1 MQEIGSFRTLKVD
14 INLVDETF
22 DVSQSGSYHLSIQTE
37 TGGISFCVCNT
48 AIRKYIV
55 FRSYL
60 FPEADHLLADIYS
73 SIFENDDLL
82 KLTYKSSSHLWI
94 SPCSTLVPNYL
105 FDPDEA
111 EACLVFNHGKITDEQ
126 TQHHDIKPVNLI
138 NIFSCPEMLTDMLRK
153 YQPNIRL
160 FHQTAPFIETV
171 IAAPSLTHS
180 RGISVFFY
188 SRYLDIVVV
197 ENQKLLFYNT
207 FKIIAPED
215 SVYYLTGV
223 SNLFNI
229 DLSTSKLMYAGDLDQ
244 IPPEVAILK
253 SYVETIVECIPSN
266 AFTYSHFIT
275 ASFRKKF
282 INLFNLYGCES

>member
-1 MQEIGSFRTLKVD
+1 MLLR
-14 INLVDETF
+14 N
-22 DVSQSGSYHLSIQTE
+22 
-37 TGGISFCVCNT
+37 
-48 AIRKYIV
+48 YI
-55 FRSYL
+55 
-60 FPEADHLLADIYS
+60 FPEADYLVSADIYS

-82 KLTYKSSSHLWI
+82 KLNYKSSSHLWI
-94 SPCSTLVPNYL
+94 SPCSTLVPNHL

-111 EACLVFNHGKITDEQ
+111 ETCLVFNHGKMTDEQ
-126 TQHHDIKPVNLI
+126 TQHHDIKPLNLI
-138 NIFSCPEMLTDMLRK
+138 NIFSCPEALTIMLRK

-171 IAAPSLTHS
+171 IAAPSMTHS
-180 RGISVFFY
+180 LRIAVFFY
-188 SRYLDIVVV
+188 SPYLDIVVV

-207 FKIIAPED
+207 FHIVAPED

-229 DLSTSKLMYAGDLDQ
+229 DLLTTRLMYAGDLNQ

-253 SYVETIVECIPSN
+253 NYVESFVECIPSN
-266 AFTYSHFIT
+266 AFTYSHNIPVT
-275 ASFRKKF
+275 FRKKF